1 MALSLYNT
9 LTRKKEGF
17 EPSAPPAVSLY
28 SCGPTVYSQA
38 HIGNLRTY
46 VFVDTLRRIL
56 ELNHY
61 TVNHVMNITDVGH
74 LTDDADTGQDKV
86 EQQALRE
93 NKPAFEIAK
102 NYERMFQDD
111 IKALN
116 ILPPTAWARATEFID
131 QQIALIQKLEK
142 GGFTYLTPDGVYFDT
157 GKVKDY
163 GKLAKL
169 DIEGLRPGA
178 RVAPA
183 TGKRQP
189 TDFALW
195 KLTPQGVTR
204 LMEWDSPWG
213 RGWPGWHI
221 ECSAMALELLGE
233 TIDLHTG
240 GIDHIPVHHTNEIAQ
255 SEAATGKQFVRYW
268 LHGEFLVIDEGR
280 MGKSEGNALT
290 LETLRRKGF
299 DPLAYRFWL
308 LQTHYRTKLNFT
320 WDALESA
327 ARGYDRLKRAVNQL
341 IAEPEVE
348 TSSDFEGKF
357 LAALNDDL
365 DTPRALAILFDYLR
379 STGKSKISRQS
390 LDLADRALGLNLL
403 TQPVIQIPADIES
416 LVNQRSAARKQNDW
430 RRADELRTAI
440 EQAGYL
446 VDDTEAGSIVSP
458 KPRQAQ

>member
-1 MALSLYNT
+1 MTLSLYNT
-9 LTRKKEGF
+9 LTRDKEIF
-17 EPSAPPAVSLY
+17 EPLAPPAVSLY

-46 VFVDTLRRIL
+46 IFVDTLRRIL
-56 ELNHY
+56 ELDHY
-61 TVNHVMNITDVGH
+61 QVNHVMNITDVGH
-74 LTDDADTGQDKV
+74 LTDDADAGQDKV
-86 EQQALRE
+86 EQQAVRE
-93 NKPAFEIAK
+93 NKPALEIAK

-116 ILPPTAWARATEFID
+116 VLPPTAWARATEYID

-142 GGFTYLTPDGVYFDT
+142 GGFTYLTSDGVYFDT
-157 GKVKDY
+157 SKIKDY
-163 GKLAKL
+163 GKMAKL

-178 RVAPA
+178 RIESIA
-183 TGKRQP
+183 GKRQA

-195 KLTPQGVTR
+195 KLTPQSVTR

-255 SEAATGKQFVRYW
+255 SEAATGQPFVRYW

-327 ARGYDRLKRAVNQL
+327 ARGYDRLKRAVNL
-341 IAEPEVE
+341 LGDRPE
-348 TSSDFEGKF
+348 SDASIDFEKKF
-357 LAALNDDL
+357 LQAMNDDL
-365 DTPRALAILFDYLR
+365 DTPRALATLFDYIR
-379 STGKSKISRQS
+379 SEGKDRANRQS
-390 LDLADRALGLNLL
+390 IGLVDRALGLNLL
-403 TQPVIQIPADIES
+403 TRPVFQIPTNIQTLADE
-416 LVNQRSAARKQNDW
+416 RETARKQNDW
-430 RRADELRTAI
+430 ARADQLRSAI
-440 EQAGYL
+440 EQAGF
-446 VDDTEAGSIVSP
+446 VIDDTETGSIVSP
-458 KPRQAQ
+458 RPRQAQ